1 MDLNGKIVLVAGGA
15 GGIGLGIAK
24 ALAAEGCRVALADAN
39 EEALINAAKATSR
52 DEPAARQEGGDSS
65 FAPLESRKPQP
76 LTGFVWRACDITQR
90 EQVSQLF
97 QWLGDELGPIDIL
110 VNSAGI
116 NVANRMMSNIDP
128 SDFDRVMEV
137 NTTGT
142 FNCIYAALPVMRRRG
157 SGLIVNIVSIAGK
170 RAMLLAGLPYCVSKF
185 AASALGTF
193 VNLEEC
199 GNGIKVT
206 NIYPGET
213 NTPIVDKRPSPP
225 PPEKRARML
234 QPQDIAACV
243 VAVAK
248 LPPRAVVPELII
260 TPPYMMI
267 A

>member
-1 MDLNGKIVLVAGGA
+1 MDLNGKIVLVVGGA

-24 ALAAEGCRVALADAN
+24 ALAAEGCKVAIADN
-39 EEALINAAKATSR
+39 DKEALVNITKT
-52 DEPAARQEGGDSS
+52 GGG
-65 FAPLESRKPQP
+65 ESAFIYQ
-76 LTGFVWRACDITQR
+76 TCDITKR

-97 QWLGDELGPIDIL
+97 KWLGDELGPIDIL

-116 NVANRMMSNIDP
+116 NVSNRMMSNIDP
-128 SDFDRVMEV
+128 ADFDHMMEV

-142 FNCIYAALPVMRRRG
+142 FNCIHAALPVMRQRG
-157 SGLIVNIVSIAGK
+157 SGLIVNIVSLAGK
-170 RAMLLAGLPYCVSKF
+170 RAMLLAGMPYCVSKF
-185 AASALGTF
+185 ATSALGTF

-225 PPEKRARML
+225 PPEKRAKML
-234 QPQDIAACV
+234 QPEDIAACV
-243 VAVAK
+243 VTVAK
-248 LPPRAVVPELII
+248 LPARAIVPELII
-260 TPPYMMI
+260 TPTHMMI

>member
-24 ALAAEGCRVALADAN
+24 ALAAEGCKVALADAN
-39 EEALINAAKATSR
+39 KEALINAAKGG
-52 DEPAARQEGGDSS
+52 GGDS
-65 FAPLESRKPQP
+65 A
-76 LTGFVWRACDITQR
+76 FVWRACDITER

-116 NVANRMMSNIDP
+116 NVGNRMMSNIDP
-128 SDFDRVMEV
+128 ADFDRVMEI

-142 FNCIYAALPVMRRRG
+142 FNCIYAALPVMRQRG
-157 SGLIVNIVSIAGK
+157 SGLIVNIVSLAGK
-170 RAMLLAGLPYCVSKF
+170 CSMLLAGLPYCVSKF
-185 AASALGTF
+185 ATSALGTF

-213 NTPIVDKRPSPP
+213 NTPIIDKRPTPP
-225 PPEKRARML
+225 PPEKRAKML
-234 QPQDIAACV
+234 QPEDIAACV
-243 VAVAK
+243 VTVAK

-260 TPPYMMI
+260 TPPHMMI
-267 A
+267 G

>member
-1 MDLNGKIVLVAGGA
+1 MDLNGRIVLVVGGA

-24 ALAAEGCRVALADAN
+24 AFAAEGSRVALADVN
-39 EEALINAAKATSR
+39 EEALINAARAGS
-52 DEPAARQEGGDSS
+52 GDSA

-76 LTGFVWRACDITQR
+76 LTGFVWRTCDITQR

-97 QWLGDELGPIDIL
+97 QWLGDELGPVDIL

-128 SDFDRVMEV
+128 ADFDRVMEV

-142 FNCIYAALPVMRRRG
+142 FNCIHAALPVMRQRG
-157 SGLIVNIVSIAGK
+157 SGLIVNIVSIAGR

-185 AASALGTF
+185 ATSALGTF

-225 PPEKRARML
+225 PPEKRAKML

-260 TPPYMMI
+260 TPPHMMI
-267 A
+267 G